1 MEIVVRLQVAFAIG
15 GKGADN
21 SNSAANFPEGSWR
34 ALGATGYYVM
44 LLAPDESSAPIREGA
59 AEQIIERH
67 CWLRWASDEKAK

>member
-44 LLAPDESSAPIREGA
+44 LLAPDESSAADSGG
-59 AEQIIERH
+59 
-67 CWLRWASDEKAK
+67 SDRQMVE